1 MHSSTH
7 CGGARSRLPCTG
19 CSKVSLQQTNSREL
33 LKEFK
38 LLEKSAKSADDYMKL
53 AREILNTINEY
64 QGYSKEISNKC
75 KLWASDLYN
84 IAGDLIMDETGDQVK
99 SWDCWQLSQKLK
111 D

>member
-1 MHSSTH
+1 MEI
-7 CGGARSRLPCTG
+7 
-19 CSKVSLQQTNSREL
+19 SKSDKDL
-33 LKEFK
+33 LIEFK
-38 LLEKSAKSADDYMKL
+38 LLEKSAKSSDDYIKL
-53 AREILNTINEY
+53 ARELLNTINEY